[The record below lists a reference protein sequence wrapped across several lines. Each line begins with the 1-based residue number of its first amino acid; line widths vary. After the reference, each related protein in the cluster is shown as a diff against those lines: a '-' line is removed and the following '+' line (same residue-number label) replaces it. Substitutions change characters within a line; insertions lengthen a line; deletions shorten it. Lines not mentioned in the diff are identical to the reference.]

1 MQRCT
6 IWSVIKKFVIWIVCI
21 LLLGTLC
28 FIFVAMLKITL
39 TPYQVTSETIS
50 VQQTV
55 AANNNMYQN
64 NADVDIFQVNG
75 TLYYCIENWPGS
87 LGLRSRFSGRLC
99 TIENGRIHVLQKAS
113 IVHGNDDRFVYY
125 EYNNQLMAYD
135 THLKKASMLTKLPE
149 LARYDVVL
157 QSDGTLVFFQAD
169 TDTVCISVKNGAM
182 VEQREGVAAPS
193 QYILG
198 EKQYSVRKRHVYC
211 EGEDISDFFG
221 DASFRAIVP
230 YQEGLLLINDGYG
243 NLIYYIQE
251 DGQILD
257 VFPEFMCFS
266 SESSINFYEHYIFVS
281 FMRWEGWDES
291 GLGIKHFEDDQLA
304 GTYRID
310 IRDFSI
316 EKISDKIYSGMYI
329 FDDSGIYT
337 CDRDGN
343 ISKISFSGDE
353 LQLIV
358 D

>member
-1 MQRCT
+1 M
-6 IWSVIKKFVIWIVCI
+6 
-21 LLLGTLC
+21 
-28 FIFVAMLKITL
+28 
-39 TPYQVTSETIS
+39 
-50 VQQTV
+50 
-55 AANNNMYQN
+55 
-64 NADVDIFQVNG
+64 
-75 TLYYCIENWPGS
+75 
-87 LGLRSRFSGRLC
+87 
-99 TIENGRIHVLQKAS
+99 
-113 IVHGNDDRFVYY
+113 
-125 EYNNQLMAYD
+125 
-135 THLKKASMLTKLPE
+135 
-149 LARYDVVL
+149 
-157 QSDGTLVFFQAD
+157 
-169 TDTVCISVKNGAM
+169 
-182 VEQREGVAAPS
+182 
-193 QYILG
+193 
-198 EKQYSVRKRHVYC
+198 
-211 EGEDISDFFG
+211 
-221 DASFRAIVP
+221 
-230 YQEGLLLINDGYG
+230 LINDGYG

-291 GLGIKHFEDDQLA
+291 GLGIKRFEDDQLA